1 MIRSGGTPIRP
12 LLLCMSHLPWDLVLQ
27 RPQHLLTRAA
37 QDWRVVYF
45 EEPRYEPPGPNLPR
59 LDRREVAGGVEVA
72 VPVLPYWD
80 GVPGSVERMQRPLL
94 DALLAEAGQ
103 PDVLWYYTPLAQAV
117 AGHLSPGLVVYDC
130 MDELSAFRGASPQM
144 LIEERRLMRRAD
156 LVFTGGQS
164 LYEAKRSIRHDVHCF
179 PSSIDAGHFARARAG
194 EVPEPPELRDIP
206 GPRIG
211 WFGVVDERLDLE
223 LLAACARLRPDWS
236 FVMIGP
242 VVKIDPADLPRL
254 ANIHWLGGRS
264 YADLPAHLAHW
275 DAGLMPFAINEA
287 TRFISPTKTPEY
299 LAAGVPVVS
308 TAIADVIRPW
318 GEEGLVEIAETAEA
332 AIASLQDVLVRPRG
346 PWLEAVD
353 QQLSQISW
361 DKTWNAM
368 SGLISKGRAGLALE
382 SVRSA

>member
-1 MIRSGGTPIRP
+1 
-12 LLLCMSHLPWDLVLQ
+12 MSHLPWDLVLQ
-27 RPQHLLTRAA
+27 RPQHLLSRAA
-37 QDWRVVYF
+37 LDWRVIYF
-45 EEPRYEPPGPNLPR
+45 EEPRFEPPAPDLPR
-59 LDRREVAGGVEVA
+59 LRRRMVAEGVEV
-72 VPVLPYWD
+72 VTPLLPYWD

-94 DALLAEAGQ
+94 DSLLVETGT
-103 PDVLWYYTPLAQAV
+103 PDVLWYYTPLAQSV
-117 AGHLSPGLVVYDC
+117 AGHVVPELTVYDC

-164 LYEAKRSIRHDVHCF
+164 LYEAKRAIRADAHCF
-179 PSSIDAGHFARARAG
+179 PSSIDQHHFAQARTG
-194 EVPEPPELRDIP
+194 EIPEPSEMKDIP

-223 LLAACARLRPDWS
+223 LLASCARLRPDWS

-254 ANIHWLGGRS
+254 PNLHWLGGRP
-264 YADLPAHLAHW
+264 YAELPRYLAHW

-308 TAIADVIRPW
+308 TPIADVVRPW
-318 GEEGLVEIAETAEA
+318 GETGLVEIAGTAEA
-332 AIASLQDVLVRPRG
+332 AVQALGQVMARPHA
-346 PWLEAVD
+346 PWLERVD
-353 QQLSQISW
+353 QQLSHISW
-361 DKTWNAM
+361 DRSWANMAA
-368 SGLISKGRAGLALE
+368 LI
-382 SVRSA
+382 RSARKDPARARRMSA